1 VFLIENI
8 LLGAAILLLLSII
21 ASKASGRLGI
31 PALLLFLFVGMLAG
45 SEGPGGIYFDDPW
58 ISQLVGVA
66 ALAFILFDGGLS
78 TEWHIIRPVF
88 SKGLALSTLGVLVTA
103 ISVGLFA
110 TLVLGFSILEGLL
123 LGSIVSSTDA
133 AAVFSILRSRD
144 VQLKGQ
150 LEPLLELESG
160 SNDPMA
166 VFLTIGITQA
176 ILNPND
182 SLLALIPMFVQQM
195 LLGALL
201 GFGFGRLAAALVN
214 RMNLAYQGLYPVL
227 TIALVLLTYGATT
240 SLGGNGFLA
249 VYLAGLVMRKNDF
262 LHRRSITRFHEGLA
276 WLMQISMFLV
286 LGLLVFPSELLPVIS
301 IGLLISVFLIL
312 VARPLSIFLSL
323 LPTKLNIREK
333 TLISWVGLR
342 GAAPIILATFPLV
355 AGINRS
361 DTIFNLVFF
370 IVLTSV
376 LLQGTTIIPVARLLG
391 VYGPAEPRRPL
402 YPLEFI
408 PAASP
413 DSGLVNMEIPARSGV
428 VGKKIIDLRLP
439 ETALVVLVNKK
450 DKFVIPSGGTILEAG
465 DRMMVL
471 ADQESI
477 EVVRSIFSS
486 SEPPTPVEQNI
497 EDGNHSTLLEEKE
510 DANTS

>member
-1 VFLIENI
+1 MLPIENI
-8 LLGAAILLLLSII
+8 LLVAAILLLLSIV

-31 PALLLFLFVGMLAG
+31 PALLLFLLTGMLAG

-58 ISQLVGVA
+58 LSQLVGVA

-78 TEWHIIRPVF
+78 TEWHVVRPVF
-88 SKGLALSTLGVLVTA
+88 SKGLALSTLGVLITA

-110 TLVLGFSILEGLL
+110 TLVLDFTFLEGLL

-144 VQLKGQ
+144 VQLKGK

-166 VFLTIGITQA
+166 VFLTIGFTQLIIT
-176 ILNPND
+176 PNS
-182 SLLALIPMFVQQM
+182 SLVDLVPMFFQQM

-201 GFGFGRLAAALVN
+201 GFAFGRLASALVN

-227 TIALVLLTYGATT
+227 TIALVMLTYGATT
-240 SLGGNGFLA
+240 WLGGNGFLA

-276 WLMQISMFLV
+276 WLMQIGMFLV
-286 LGLLVFPSELLPVIS
+286 LGLLVFPSELMPVIG
-301 IGLLISVFLIL
+301 IGLLVSVFLIL
-312 VARPLSIFLSL
+312 VARPLSVLLSL
-323 LPTKLNIREK
+323 LPTKLNLREK
-333 TLISWVGLR
+333 ALVSWVGLR

-355 AGINRS
+355 AGVDHS

-376 LLQGTTIIPVARLLG
+376 LIQGTTIIPVARLLG
-391 VYGPAEPRRPL
+391 VYGPSQPSKPL

-413 DSGLVNMEIPARSGV
+413 DSGLVNLEISARSGV
-428 VGKKIIDLRLP
+428 VGKKIVDLHLP
-439 ETALVVLVNKK
+439 DTALVVLVNRRG
-450 DKFVIPSGGTILEAG
+450 KFVIPSGGTVLEAG

-471 ADQESI
+471 ADQDSI
-477 EVVRSIFSS
+477 DEVRSIFTP
-486 SEPPTPVEQNI
+486 SENQGSGPIRSAAGSPMRFEEE
-497 EDGNHSTLLEEKE
+497 EDG
-510 DANTS
+510 

>member
-1 VFLIENI
+1 MLPIENI
-8 LLGAAILLLLSII
+8 LLVAAILLLLSIV

-31 PALLLFLFVGMLAG
+31 PALLLFLLTGMLAG

-58 ISQLVGVA
+58 LSQLVGVA

-78 TEWHIIRPVF
+78 TEWHVVRPVF
-88 SKGLALSTLGVLVTA
+88 SKGLALSTLGVLITA

-110 TLVLGFSILEGLL
+110 TLVLDFTFLEGLL

-144 VQLKGQ
+144 VQLKGK
-150 LEPLLELESG
+150 LEPILELESG

-166 VFLTIGITQA
+166 VFLTIGFTQLIIT
-176 ILNPND
+176 PNS
-182 SLLALIPMFVQQM
+182 SLVDLVPMFFQQM

-201 GFGFGRLAAALVN
+201 GFAFGRLASALVN

-227 TIALVLLTYGATT
+227 TIALVMLTYGATT
-240 SLGGNGFLA
+240 WLGGNGFLA

-276 WLMQISMFLV
+276 WLMQIGMFLV
-286 LGLLVFPSELLPVIS
+286 LGLLVFPSELMPVIG
-301 IGLLISVFLIL
+301 IGLLVSVFLIL
-312 VARPLSIFLSL
+312 VARPLSVLLSL
-323 LPTKLNIREK
+323 LPTKLNLREK
-333 TLISWVGLR
+333 ALVSWVGLR

-355 AGINRS
+355 AGVDHS

-376 LLQGTTIIPVARLLG
+376 LIQGTTIIPVARLLG
-391 VYGPAEPRRPL
+391 VYGPSQPSKPL

-413 DSGLVNMEIPARSGV
+413 DSGLVNLEISARSGV
-428 VGKKIIDLRLP
+428 VGKKIVDLHLP
-439 ETALVVLVNKK
+439 DTALVVLVNRRG
-450 DKFVIPSGGTILEAG
+450 KFVIPSGGTVLEAG

-471 ADQESI
+471 ADQDSI
-477 EVVRSIFSS
+477 DEVRSIFTP
-486 SEPPTPVEQNI
+486 SENQGSGPIRSAAGSPMRFEEE
-497 EDGNHSTLLEEKE
+497 EDG
-510 DANTS
+510 

>member
-1 VFLIENI
+1 VFPVENLLLI
-8 LLGAAILLLLSII
+8 AATLLLLSII

-31 PALLLFLFVGMLAG
+31 PALLLFLIIGMLAG
-45 SEGPGGIYFDDPW
+45 SEGPGKIYFDDPRLT
-58 ISQLVGVA
+58 QLVGIV
-66 ALAFILFDGGLS
+66 ALAYILFDGGLS
-78 TEWHIIRPVF
+78 TEWHVIRPVF
-88 SKGLALSTLGVLVTA
+88 SKGIALSTLGVLITA
-103 ISVGLFA
+103 VSVGLFA
-110 TLVLGFSILEGLL
+110 TLVLDFSILEGML

-144 VQLKGQ
+144 VQLQGE

-166 VFLTIGITQA
+166 VFLTIGLTQL
-176 ILNPND
+176 IISPSG
-182 SLLALIPMFVQQM
+182 SLLDLIPLFIQQM
-195 LLGALL
+195 LLGIVMGYLI
-201 GFGFGRLAAALVN
+201 GRLAALFVSRVN
-214 RMNLAYQGLYPVL
+214 LDYQGLYPVL
-227 TIALVLLTYGATT
+227 TIALVMLTYGATA

-249 VYLAGLVMRKNDF
+249 VYLAGLIMREKDF
-262 LHRRSITRFHEGLA
+262 LHRRSIMRFHDGLA
-276 WLMQISMFLV
+276 WLMQIGMFLV
-286 LGLLVFPSELLPVIS
+286 LGLLVFPSELVPVIGT
-301 IGLLISVFLIL
+301 GLLLSAFLIL
-312 VARPLSIFLSL
+312 AARPLSVFLSL

-333 TLISWVGLR
+333 LMVSWVGLR

-355 AGINRS
+355 AGVSHS

-376 LLQGTTIIPVARLLG
+376 LIQGTLIIPVARLFR
-391 VYGPAEPRRPL
+391 VYGRTQPSRPR

-408 PAASP
+408 PTASP
-413 DSGLVNMEIPARSGV
+413 DSGLVNLEISAESGIA
-428 VGKKIIDLRLP
+428 GKKIVDLRLP

-477 EVVRSIFSS
+477 EAVRSIFSIP
-486 SEPPTPVEQNI
+486 EAGETALEKPLPPYPI
-497 EDGNHSTLLEEKE
+497 SHPEEK
-510 DANTS
+510 DVQ

>member
-1 VFLIENI
+1 VLPIENI
-8 LLGAAILLLLSII
+8 LLVAAILLLLSII

-31 PALLLFLFVGMLAG
+31 PALLLFLLTGMLAG

-58 ISQLVGVA
+58 LTQLVGVA

-88 SKGLALSTLGVLVTA
+88 SKGLALSTLGVLITA
-103 ISVGLFA
+103 ASVGLFA
-110 TLVLGFSILEGLL
+110 TFVLNFSLLEGLL

-166 VFLTIGITQA
+166 VFLTIGLTQA
-176 ILNPND
+176 IINPST
-182 SLLALIPMFVQQM
+182 SLLNLVPMFFQQM
-195 LLGALL
+195 LLGGLL
-201 GFGFGRLAAALVN
+201 GYIIGRLAAALVN

-227 TIALVLLTYGATT
+227 TIALVMLTYGATT
-240 SLGGNGFLA
+240 WLGGNGFLA
-249 VYLAGLVMRKNDF
+249 VYLAGLVMRNKDF
-262 LHRRSITRFHEGLA
+262 LHRRSIMRFHEGLA
-276 WLMQISMFLV
+276 WLMQIGMFLV
-286 LGLLVFPSELLPVIS
+286 LGLLVFPSELIPVIG

-323 LPTKLNIREK
+323 IPTRLNLREK

-355 AGINRS
+355 YGVEHS

-376 LLQGTTIIPVARLLG
+376 LVQGTSIIPIARFLG
-391 VYGPAEPRRPL
+391 VYGPSQPPRPL

-413 DSGLVNMEIPARSGV
+413 DSGLVNLDISARSGV
-428 VGKKIIDLRLP
+428 VGKKIVDLHLP

-450 DKFVIPSGGTILEAG
+450 DKFVIPSGGTVLEAG
-465 DRMMVL
+465 DRMMIL

-477 EVVRSIFSS
+477 DEVRSIFTP
-486 SEPPTPVEQNI
+486 SEPESSGPAANAADSPLKLEQ
-497 EDGNHSTLLEEKE
+497 EENE
-510 DANTS
+510 

>member
-1 VFLIENI
+1 VQPIENI
-8 LLGAAILLLLSII
+8 LLVAAILLLLSIF

-31 PALLLFLFVGMLAG
+31 PALLLFLLTGMLAG

-58 ISQLVGVA
+58 LSQLVGVA

-78 TEWHIIRPVF
+78 TEWHIVRPVF

-110 TLVLGFSILEGLL
+110 TLILDLSLLEGLL

-144 VQLKGQ
+144 VQLKGD

-166 VFLTIGITQA
+166 VFLTIGFTQLIIT
-176 ILNPND
+176 PD
-182 SLLALIPMFVQQM
+182 STLINLVPMFFRQM
-195 LLGALL
+195 LLGGLL
-201 GFGFGRLAAALVN
+201 GFALGRLAAALVN
-214 RMNLAYQGLYPVL
+214 RLSLAYQGLYPVL
-227 TIALVLLTYGATT
+227 TIALVMLTYGATAW
-240 SLGGNGFLA
+240 LGGNGFLA

-262 LHRRSITRFHEGLA
+262 LHRRSIMRFHEGLA
-276 WLMQISMFLV
+276 WLMQISMFLA
-286 LGLLVFPSELLPVIS
+286 LGLLVFPSELLPLIGV
-301 IGLLISVFLIL
+301 GLLVSVFLIL
-312 VARPLSIFLSL
+312 VARPLSVFLSL
-323 LPTKLNIREK
+323 FPTRLSMREK
-333 TLISWVGLR
+333 TLVSWVGLR

-355 AGINRS
+355 AGVNHS

-376 LLQGTTIIPVARLLG
+376 LIQGTTIIPVARFLR
-391 VYGPAEPRRPL
+391 VYGPSHPSKPL

-408 PAASP
+408 PAVSP
-413 DSGLVNMEIPARSGV
+413 DSGLVNLEVSARSGV
-428 VGKKIIDLRLP
+428 VGKKIVDLHLP
-439 ETALVVLVNKK
+439 DTALVVLVNRK

-471 ADQESI
+471 ADQDSI
-477 EVVRSIFSS
+477 DEVRKIFTP
-486 SEPPTPVEQNI
+486 SEP
-497 EDGNHSTLLEEKE
+497 EDMRLEHAGTSGQIILEEE
-510 DANTS
+510 ENAEQP

>member
-1 VFLIENI
+1 MFPIENI
-8 LLGAAILLLLSII
+8 LLAAAILLLLSII

-31 PALLLFLFVGMLAG
+31 PALLLFLIIGMLAG

-58 ISQLVGVA
+58 ITQLVGVA
-66 ALAFILFDGGLS
+66 ALVFILFDGGLS
-78 TEWHIIRPVF
+78 TEWNMIRPVLAR
-88 SKGLALSTLGVLVTA
+88 GLALSTLGVLITA
-103 ISVGLFA
+103 VSVGLFA
-110 TLVLGFSILEGLL
+110 TFVLDFSILEGLL

-144 VQLKGQ
+144 VQLKGK

-166 VFLTIGITQA
+166 VFLTVGITQW
-176 ILNPND
+176 ILNPSG
-182 SLLALIPMFVQQM
+182 SLLDLVPLFLRQM
-195 LLGALL
+195 LLGGLL
-201 GFGFGRLAAALVN
+201 GFIFGRVTAALVN
-214 RMNLAYQGLYPVL
+214 RMNLGYQGLYPVL
-227 TIALVLLTYGATT
+227 TIALVMLTYGATT
-240 SLGGNGFLA
+240 SIGGNGFLA
-249 VYLAGLVMRKNDF
+249 VYLAGLIMRKNDF
-262 LHRRSITRFHEGLA
+262 LHRRSIMRFHEGMA
-276 WLMQISMFLV
+276 WLMQIGMFLV
-286 LGLLVFPSELLPVIS
+286 LGLLVFPSELLPIMG
-301 IGLLISVFLIL
+301 IGLLISVVLIL
-312 VARPLSIFLSL
+312 VARPLSIFLTL
-323 LPTKLNIREK
+323 LPTKLGIREK
-333 TLISWVGLR
+333 ALVSWVGLR

-391 VYGPAEPRRPL
+391 VYGQAEPKKPL

-408 PAASP
+408 PAVSP
-413 DSGLVNMEIPARSGV
+413 DSGLVNVEVPASSGV
-428 VGKKIIDLRLP
+428 VGKKIVDLHLP
-439 ETALVVLVNKK
+439 ETALVVLVNKL

-477 EVVRSIFSS
+477 EEVHSIFAAGKPD
-486 SEPPTPVEQNI
+486 EPGAKSIETGDPANLVE
-497 EDGNHSTLLEEKE
+497 EE
-510 DANTS
+510 DASNP

>member
-1 VFLIENI
+1 MVMPVENI
-8 LLGAAILLLLSII
+8 LLVAAILLLFSIV

-31 PALLLFLFVGMLAG
+31 PALLLFLLTGMLAG

-58 ISQLVGVA
+58 LSQLVGVV
-66 ALAFILFDGGLS
+66 ALAFIIFDGGLS
-78 TEWHIIRPVF
+78 TEWHIVRPVF
-88 SKGLALSTLGVLVTA
+88 SKGLALSTIGVFITA

-110 TLVLGFSILEGLL
+110 TLILDFSILEGLL

-144 VQLKGQ
+144 VQLKGK

-166 VFLTIGITQA
+166 VFLTIGFTQLITT
-176 ILNPND
+176 PD
-182 SLLALIPMFVQQM
+182 SSLLNLVPMFFQQM
-195 LLGALL
+195 LLGAML
-201 GFGFGRLAAALVN
+201 GFAFGRLAAALAN
-214 RMNLAYQGLYPVL
+214 RMNLGYQGLYPVL
-227 TIALVLLTYGATT
+227 TIALVMLTYGATT
-240 SLGGNGFLA
+240 WLGGNGFLA
-249 VYLAGLVMRKNDF
+249 VYLAGLIMRKNDF
-262 LHRRSITRFHEGLA
+262 LHRRSIMRFHEGLA

-286 LGLLVFPSELLPVIS
+286 LGLLVFPSELIPI
-301 IGLLISVFLIL
+301 IGTGLMVSVFLIL
-312 VARPLSIFLSL
+312 VARPLSVFLSL
-323 LPTKLNIREK
+323 LPSNLNLREK
-333 TLISWVGLR
+333 TLVSWVGLR

-355 AGINRS
+355 EGVARS

-376 LLQGTTIIPVARLLG
+376 LVQGTTIIPAARLIG
-391 VYGPAEPRRPL
+391 VYGPSQPSRPL

-413 DSGLVNMEIPARSGV
+413 DSGLVNLEVPASSTV
-428 VGKKIIDLRLP
+428 VGKKIVDLHLP

-450 DKFVIPSGGTILEAG
+450 DRFVIPSGGTVLEAG

-477 EVVRSIFSS
+477 EEVNSIFSTGRAETK
-486 SEPPTPVEQNI
+486 EPEDIEAGNPTYLAG
-497 EDGNHSTLLEEKE
+497 DE
-510 DANTS
+510 DAQ